1 MKVFKQ
7 WSPRRIARYIKS
19 FHHGSF
25 MVEALGRFEFQGGI
39 IDVKPL
45 SCHQAL
51 SLARQI
57 NLAVRARVRQE
68 NLRHRASYILV
79 LDEGERILV
88 QRRTPSKDFC
98 PGMLDAC
105 AGGVVT
111 TGEAMAL
118 SARRELAEEL
128 GIRDVPLQ
136 DYGTFYAEGEASGSR
151 YRVWGGLFSCHYQ
164 GPLQL
169 QAEEVSEVHWMSLGE
184 IADRADE
191 FTPDSLLAIA
201 TWQARRLP
209 SGQK

>member
-1 MKVFKQ
+1 MAGWRPAPGVEKVVQ
-7 WSPRRIARYIKS
+7 PPAPAPIYCGHRRMDKVP
-19 FHHGSF
+19 H
-25 MVEALGRFEFQGGI
+25 VEWVDIVDEQDRVIGVAE
-39 IDVKPL
+39 
-45 SCHQAL
+45 
-51 SLARQI
+51 
-57 NLAVRARVRQE
+57 RARVRQE

-79 LDEGERILV
+79 LDEAERILV